1 MKPAYDFISTL
12 IFPCF
17 QNGQGEKSGIEELL
31 IGSIM
36 VKEKLTKRE
45 TKKIQSK
52 KSIIEAATKLFAEK
66 GLSETSI
73 ADIMKESKLGLGT
86 FYNYF
91 ESKEA
96 LLKELLN
103 QMAEDIR
110 TSFAF
115 ISQTRETYTEILE
128 SVVVQTASVLDK
140 NRFVLPL
147 FIKAA
152 DKSALPPESEH
163 ETGAAPLFKYIFDGI
178 IKKGQE
184 NKEFRDDIPAGIV
197 TEMFHSIFQAA
208 SFSSLPID
216 FCDNVHYKVMVII
229 DGLKVK

>member
-1 MKPAYDFISTL
+1 M
-12 IFPCF
+12 
-17 QNGQGEKSGIEELL
+17 Q
-31 IGSIM
+31 
-36 VKEKLTKRE
+36 EKLTKRE

-52 KSIIEAATKLFAEK
+52 QAIVTSATKLFAEK
-66 GLSETSI
+66 GVAETSI

-103 QMAEDIR
+103 QLAEDIR
-110 TSFAF
+110 ASFSF
-115 ISQTRETYTEILE
+115 ISQTRTTYKEILQE
-128 SVVVQTASVLDK
+128 IVLETAKLLDK

-152 DKSALPPESEH
+152 DKSAMPAGSEH
-163 ETGAAPLFKYIFDGI
+163 GNNAAPLFKYIFDGI
-178 IKKGQE
+178 IRNGQK
-184 NKEFRDDIPAGIV
+184 NGEFRDDIPAGVI

-208 SFSSLPID
+208 AFSSLEIS
-216 FCDNVHYKVMVII
+216 FCDNIHYKIILII
-229 DGLKVK
+229 DGLEKKN

>member
-1 MKPAYDFISTL
+1 M
-12 IFPCF
+12 
-17 QNGQGEKSGIEELL
+17 
-31 IGSIM
+31 
-36 VKEKLTKRE
+36 KEKLTKRE
-45 TKKIQSK
+45 TKKLQSK
-52 KSIIEAATKLFAEK
+52 KTIIESATKLFAEK

-73 ADIMKESKLGLGT
+73 ADIMKEAQLGLGT

-91 ESKEA
+91 DSKES

-103 QMAEDIR
+103 KMAEDIR
-110 TSFAF
+110 SSFAT
-115 ISQTRETYTEILE
+115 ISQTKETYTEILE
-128 SVVVQTASVLDK
+128 SVIAQTAALLDK

-152 DKSALPPESEH
+152 DKSGLPAEMGHES
-163 ETGAAPLFKYIFDGI
+163 GAAPLFKYIFDGI

-184 NKEFRDDIPAGIV
+184 NNEFRSDIPAEII

-216 FCDNVHYKVMVII
+216 FCDNVHYKVMIII
-229 DGLKVK
+229 DGLKINK